1 MSPLNQHIVQV
12 NNGLNYSC
20 QYMKTQP
27 NLLKTGTYCTQY
39 RTAYTKYTFVLI
51 TLLYKWLFII
61 YTMALLEHYFS
72 IHKSAMTLMGLPM
85 LAFLTLKEPFG

>member
-1 MSPLNQHIVQV
+1 
-12 NNGLNYSC
+12 
-20 QYMKTQP
+20 MKTQP

-61 YTMALLEHYFS
+61 YTMALLEHYFL

-85 LAFLTLKEPFG
+85 LAFLALKEPFG